1 MKQVKIRCPYCGAHA
16 VLRSSKAVYQSKAK
30 PGRHLFVC
38 ARYPLCDSYVGAHE
52 GTLLP
57 MGTLANGDLRNKRIQ
72 AHRAFNRLW
81 ESGTMKKWQA
91 YRWMQAKFGLCS
103 QQAHIAMFSEYMCD
117 QLITEC
123 DKAASH
129 MKLTA

>member
-1 MKQVKIRCPYCGAHA
+1 MRQVKIRCPYCGAHA